1 MHPRR
6 RRHSNAAALT
16 ANSMGPL
23 NGLRV
28 IELQGIGPAP
38 YCGMLLA
45 DLGAEVISI
54 TRASSSAD
62 RAAHISE
69 RGKLSIALNLK
80 MPESIEVVL
89 KLCERADVFMEGFRP
104 GVTERLGIG
113 PDACMARNPRLV
125 YGRMTGWGQ
134 TGPLAQVAGHDI
146 NYISLSGALH
156 AVGRADERPV
166 PPLNLVG
173 DFGGGGMFL
182 AFGVMSAVF
191 EARQSGMGQV
201 VDVSMVEGSASLM
214 HMMYAMQAQG
224 RWRDTRGSNM
234 LDGGAH
240 FYDTYET
247 ADGKYISIGSIEPEF
262 YRLLVE
268 LSGVDPKEFS
278 SYMDAKHWPERKKR
292 LAAVFKQK
300 SRDEWCE
307 IMEGTDVCFAPV
319 LSMSEAPEHVHNQA
333 RATFIKIAGVTQP
346 APAPRFSRSHAQ
358 VPRAAGP
365 LGSDTD
371 SVLRATGYGDAEIK
385 LLRERGALT

>member
-1 MHPRR
+1 V
-6 RRHSNAAALT
+6 
-16 ANSMGPL
+16 GPL

-54 TRASSSAD
+54 TRKSSPSSRVAE
-62 RAAHISE
+62 ISE

-80 MPESIEVVL
+80 LPESVEVVL
-89 KLCERADVFMEGFRP
+89 KLCERSDAFIEGFRP
-104 GVTERLGIG
+104 GVTERLGVG
-113 PDACMARNPRLV
+113 PEACLARNPRLV

-156 AVGRADERPV
+156 AVGRAKERPV

-173 DFGGGGMFL
+173 DFGGGAMFL

-191 EARQSGMGQV
+191 EARQSGTGQV

-214 HMMYAMQAQG
+214 HMMYSMQAQG
-224 RWRDTRGSNM
+224 RWQDARGSNL

-247 ADGKYISIGSIEPEF
+247 ADGQYISIGSLEPEF

-268 LSGVDPKEFS
+268 LSGVDAKEFS
-278 SYMDAKHWPERKKR
+278 TYMDPAHWPALKKR

-307 IMEGTDVCFAPV
+307 IMEGTDVCFAPI
-319 LSMSEAPEHVHNQA
+319 LSMSEAPQHTHNQS
-333 RATFIKIAGVTQP
+333 RGTFIEVAGVTQP
-346 APAPRFSRSHAQ
+346 APAPRFSRSRPQLPRPAGPAGGDTDT
-358 VPRAAGP
+358 VLRAAGY
-365 LGSDTD
+365 D
-371 SVLRATGYGDAEIK
+371 DARIQ
-385 LLRERGALT
+385 LLREHGALT

>member
-1 MHPRR
+1 
-6 RRHSNAAALT
+6 
-16 ANSMGPL
+16 MGPL

-28 IELQGIGPAP
+28 IELEGIGPAP

-54 TRASSSAD
+54 TRKSSSAD
-62 RAAHISE
+62 RATQVSE

-80 MPESIEVVL
+80 LPESTEVVL
-89 KLCERADVFMEGFRP
+89 KLCERSDVLIEGFRP

-113 PDACMARNPRLV
+113 PEACTARNPRLV

-134 TGPLAQVAGHDI
+134 TGPLAKAAGHDI

-156 AVGRADERPV
+156 AVGRAGERPV
-166 PPLNLVG
+166 PPVNLVG

-214 HMMYAMQAQG
+214 HMMYARLARG
-224 RWRDTRGSNM
+224 EWRDARGSNL

-240 FYDTYET
+240 LYDTYET
-247 ADGKYISIGSIEPEF
+247 ADGQFISIGSLEPEF
-262 YRLLVE
+262 YRLMVE
-268 LSGVDPKEFS
+268 LSGVDAKEFS
-278 SYMDAKHWPERKKR
+278 TYLDPKYWPALKKR
-292 LAAVFKQK
+292 LSEVFKQK

-319 LSMSEAPEHVHNQA
+319 LSMREAPQHVHNQA
-333 RATFIKIAGVTQP
+333 RGTFIQVSGVTQP
-346 APAPRFSRSHAQ
+346 APAPRFSRSHPQ
-358 VPRAAGP
+358 NPRPAGP
-365 LGSDTD
+365 AGGDTD
-371 SVLRATGYGDAEIK
+371 SVLAAAGYDKAQIQA
-385 LLRERGALT
+385 LRDRGALK